1 MLAEDYRLGYS
12 ALHLIALVIEE
23 TGYEAWLKRSR
34 ERFMDRWRN
43 IETLRQIAQD
53 NSDLIAFLQ
62 NAALMSDVDAADPG
76 RVRLSTLHAAKGL
89 EFDWVFAP
97 AFEERSE
104 ERRVGQECGRTCR
117 TRG

>member
-62 NAALMSDVDAADPG
+62 NADLMSDVDAADPG
-76 RVRLSTLHAAKGL
+76 RVRQSTIHAAQGL
-89 EFDWVFAP
+89 ACDWVCAP
-97 AFEERSE
+97 AFEEGAPPSPRELE
-104 ERRVGQECGRTCR
+104 ET
-117 TRG
+117 